1 MNLTKKLQIEIPE
14 EVKVKLW
21 LTSDLCTDLWNGALE
36 ERTYKRGHSR
46 NIFEQKKDLKL
57 IKALVPEYKVPSSQ
71 VIQNVLFSLN
81 ESISSFYAKK
91 KNGDTLARMPKF
103 KSKKY
108 FFTQEFSQYET
119 SFIVENNTLKL
130 AYGTK
135 PKDWLVIPLP
145 KEVELLSNFKTA
157 KIYKDKTKD
166 KYYVSFS
173 YIYNE
178 KPYVANKKSV
188 YFDPGSKTALTG
200 INTSGKFF
208 EYSIADLR
216 KKNMQ
221 TYLRL
226 DNLKSQ
232 LKNKTKGSTRSRYIN
247 KKISKGFQKINTRT
261 KMTLA
266 SVANRIIADN
276 PNANQ
281 FKIGKWT
288 TPQTISK
295 TANKIKDKRI
305 NRAVQNNNPL
315 SKLIGVLSYK
325 SQMVGKEVSKFDER
339 GTTSTCVMCG
349 KKHKKSLSPEIRV
362 FKCINEKCQFEY
374 PRDNHSCLNFIK
386 AYEPALWQSLVGN
399 LPTRTKKIQFNVFSC
414 KTQSNTVHFKMH
426 GNLLP

>member
-1 MNLTKKLQIEIPE
+1 MDLTKKVQITIPE
-14 EVKVKLW
+14 DVKEKLW

-36 ERTYKRGHSR
+36 ERTYKRSYSR
-46 NIFEQKKDLKL
+46 NVYEQKKDLPI
-57 IKALVPEYKVPSSQ
+57 IKALIPEYKVPSSQ
-71 VIQNVLFSLN
+71 VIQNVIFSLDDA
-81 ESISSFYAKK
+81 ISSFFATNAK
-91 KNGDTLARMPKF
+91 GDKLAQMPRF

-108 FFTQEFSQYET
+108 FFTQEYSQYKT
-119 SFIVENNTLKL
+119 SFVVENNVLKL
-130 AYGTK
+130 SYGK
-135 PKDWLVIPLP
+135 GPNDWLVIPLP
-145 KEVELLSNFKTA
+145 EEVKLLSNFKTA

-173 YIYNE
+173 YNYKE
-178 KPYVANKKSV
+178 KPYLVNKKSV

-200 INTSGKFF
+200 VNTSGKFF

-226 DNLKSQ
+226 DKLKSK
-232 LKNKTKGSTRSRYIN
+232 LKNKTKGSTRYCYIN

-266 SVANRIIADN
+266 SVANRIIEDN
-276 PNANQ
+276 ANANQ

-288 TPQTISK
+288 TPQTVSK
-295 TANKIKDKRI
+295 TENKIKDKRI

-315 SKLIGVLSYK
+315 SKLIGVLDYK
-325 SQMVGKEVSKFDER
+325 AKMVGKEVSKFDER
-339 GTTSTCVMCG
+339 GSTSTCVMCG
-349 KKHKKSLSPEIRV
+349 TKHKKSLSPDIRV

-386 AYEPALWQSLVGN
+386 AYEPALWQSLVGKI
-399 LPTRTKKIQFNVFSC
+399 PTRTKKIQFNVFSC
-414 KTQSNTVHFKMH
+414 KIQSNTVHFKMH
-426 GNLLP
+426 NNLLL